1 MARNKQHKV
10 IETIAAAVDLAAGP
24 GTART
29 IKGKAK
35 QLAGASASRLAQA
48 AAGAAVRLEA
58 EGKADAIAGR
68 LEAEAASALK
78 RARAKQKSTDR
89 GPTGTAQPDAKK

>member
-1 MARNKQHKV
+1 MAGNKQHKLK
-10 IETIAAAVDLAAGP
+10 ETIGAAVDLAASP
-24 GTART
+24 GTARS
-29 IKGKAK
+29 IAGKAK
-35 QLAGASASRLAQA
+35 QLAGRAAARLAQA
-48 AAGAAVRLEA
+48 AAGTAVRLEA

-89 GPTGTAQPDAKK
+89 GHAGTAQPDAKK

>member
-1 MARNKQHKV
+1 MAQNKPNVKK
-10 IETIAAAVDLAAGP
+10 TIAAAVDLAAGP
-24 GTART
+24 GTARSLA
-29 IKGKAK
+29 GKAK
-35 QLAGASASRLAQA
+35 QLAGASASRLARA

-58 EGKADAIAGR
+58 QGKADAIAGR

-89 GPTGTAQPDAKK
+89 AHAGTAQHGAKQ